1 MTDHDRLD
9 LSALDPTRDP
19 EHWER
24 VMAATLVRVDA
35 VLSRRIDDPFTAI
48 AVWKRPLLVAA
59 AATLALLVP
68 VELALELRESRA
80 EQVERLVSLSSS
92 WEDGGRPPSGAAF
105 LRALTAE
112 GTP

>member
-9 LSALDPTRDP
+9 LSALDPARDP

-24 VMAATLVRVDA
+24 VMAATLIRVDA
-35 VLSRRIDDPFTAI
+35 VLSRRIDDPLTAI

-59 AATLALLVP
+59 GVALALLIP
-68 VELALELRESRA
+68 IELALELRESRA
-80 EQVERLVSLSSS
+80 EQVERLVSLSSR
-92 WEDGGRPPSGAAF
+92 WEDGRTPPSGAEF